1 MRTTHRRIDPGLID
15 QMNEAPQRFEFFQA
29 VRLLDR
35 WFRHTRNNTGE
46 DTVSE
51 QIRFRNPLSLGFS
64 PSDVEDLQTIR
75 QLDQEGNDTGA
86 VNKVILTPSFIGM
99 LGLHGGLPIHYTER
113 VVNRQRQHRDD
124 STRAFF
130 DLFSNRTVGHFYRA
144 WKKNKLAIQYEND
157 RKNRF
162 LPLVLSL
169 TGLGFEPLRNR
180 LQETPGPIDDE
191 SIAFYAGLLR
201 QRPLSATTLQS
212 MLRSYFRVAVTVE
225 QFIGRWYPI
234 PSSQRS
240 TIGKCNAVL
249 GQTLLLGERVWQ
261 RNLRVRIRI
270 GPLRLDR
277 YHSFLP
283 DGELAAVLGKFFTLA
298 TGYQFEYEIRP
309 ILRAADV
316 RPVKLT
322 AETGSRLGF
331 DSFLISRPAE
341 ADRSDTVFELHPIH

>member
-35 WFRHTRNNTGE
+35 WFRHTRNNTGD

-144 WKKNKLAIQYEND
+144 WKKT
-157 RKNRF
+157 
-162 LPLVLSL
+162 S
-169 TGLGFEPLRNR
+169 
-180 LQETPGPIDDE
+180 
-191 SIAFYAGLLR
+191 
-201 QRPLSATTLQS
+201 
-212 MLRSYFRVAVTVE
+212 
-225 QFIGRWYPI
+225 W
-234 PSSQRS
+234 PSSTR
-240 TIGKCNAVL
+240 TTGRTV
-249 GQTLLLGERVWQ
+249 
-261 RNLRVRIRI
+261 
-270 GPLRLDR
+270 
-277 YHSFLP
+277 SFHLSC
-283 DGELAAVLGKFFTLA
+283 
-298 TGYQFEYEIRP
+298 R
-309 ILRAADV
+309 
-316 RPVKLT
+316 
-322 AETGSRLGF
+322 
-331 DSFLISRPAE
+331 
-341 ADRSDTVFELHPIH
+341 